1 MAVTILCLIRPLPDA
16 ACVTKNQ
23 RAMVKPNTKRRVRRS
38 KKKRRRRKRRN
49 WGREKE
55 ENK

>member
-1 MAVTILCLIRPLPDA
+1 VAVTILCLIRPLPDA

-38 KKKRRRRKRRN
+38 KKKRRRRN
-49 WGREKE
+49 EK
-55 ENK
+55 NI